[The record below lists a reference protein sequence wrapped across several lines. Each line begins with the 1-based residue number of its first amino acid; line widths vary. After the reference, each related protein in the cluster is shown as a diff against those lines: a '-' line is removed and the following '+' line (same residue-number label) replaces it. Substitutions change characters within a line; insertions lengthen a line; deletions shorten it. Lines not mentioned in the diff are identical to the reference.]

1 MNPNY
6 FSNFDYRSYID
17 EVRIKYEYYMR
28 LTRTCIYAKDI
39 QRITGRSERYCRK
52 ILSDIRVKLNKKSHQ
67 FITLEEFSDYAGI
80 KLETVRKY
88 IID

>member
-1 MNPNY
+1 M
-6 FSNFDYRSYID
+6 
-17 EVRIKYEYYMR
+17 K

-52 ILSDIRVKLNKKSHQ
+52 ILSDIRTKLNKESHQ

-80 KLETVRKY
+80 SLDIVRRY
-88 IID
+88 ITD